1 MPLSKDLSSQLKKDL
16 TTMGFKLHSSRFRTI
31 RSKDPNFN
39 LVDGML
45 VTPRAGFEVVK
56 ECPREYKLIIQDC
69 IERGWLRPVAN
80 VYDHELTFDVLKD
93 VTL

>member
-1 MPLSKDLSSQLKKDL
+1 
-16 TTMGFKLHSSRFRTI
+16 
-31 RSKDPNFN
+31 
-39 LVDGML
+39 ML

-56 ECPREYKLIIQDC
+56 ECPIEYKLVIQDC
-69 IERGWLRPVAN
+69 IERGWLRPVAS

>member
-1 MPLSKDLSSQLKKDL
+1 
-16 TTMGFKLHSSRFRTI
+16 
-31 RSKDPNFN
+31 
-39 LVDGML
+39 ML

-69 IERGWLRPVAN
+69 IERGWLRPVAS

-93 VTL
+93 VTV